1 MGSEAV
7 EDCVQGALSSLYPPF
22 ESTAPPL
29 LSQVFSVLESTYQH
43 DSLRYL
49 LDYFIPAKHLLQRLQ
64 QHACSQYLGCL
75 FLHAGWPLC
84 LGDRVVVQLSTL
96 DWRLL
101 RSTDFYLQVVPF
113 STRCPRLALKCLAP
127 GGRNVQEVLVP
138 ESQHALVFTPEWLH
152 CINKERGFQREG
164 GGGLDTCLVST
175 GEGMV
180 RLPWEEVVYPKFVSS
195 PSPSSPCE
203 TDSWSWDEDED
214 SAPDAETPPL
224 LRKHGTLGEEP
235 AGEYVQLLE
244 PRDGPEGGA
253 EAGSEGGA
261 DGGTESRQRYLEM
274 HGICKTKTLPLCR
287 RGRGLRL
294 RRGKAWAHGKHDP
307 LGGRRGVATR
317 RDSPHTPT
325 GAQGLLSRPVP
336 RVIDLEREGAEGPV
350 QERRP
355 GVGREREGANQ
366 VADQHL
372 EGEGQSDEDT
382 LSRSGFPLDQTERLL
397 VGGAGGAVDDDP
409 SSAGAARG
417 TENTERPLDG
427 AARGTENT
435 ERPLDGA
442 ARGTENTERP
452 LDGSCRTQR
461 LSEETSSAQMDRSPA
476 DRTSVQDKTT
486 EGNLNSDPN
495 PAPTTELGHGGILED
510 RLCLRGKEVKTAG
523 FRAPRRKRKGKGGR
537 GKAKSSGRGQGGR
550 DTPHK
555 PQGKAE
561 KDNSPDITV
570 SANSQSKQAQSAA
583 GREEFAPANEETEGA
598 GSQKQAGENLKV
610 QSEILLDANSQSNT
624 VFPDRCSEDVSSVNS
639 PDQSDGSSCKTPP
652 LLREL
657 DPEVLQSGWLILTGT
672 VDRMGRAVVTIET
685 QNPPDGFQD
694 KEVARVLT
702 CYHAITRPSA
712 KEKGVTVILD
722 CRLSP
727 PSDLCLSA
735 LKLFQD
741 LAPGALG
748 CVLVLIE
755 EQQSPTALNMAGV
768 EVHSVC
774 GTGVLQQFVDR
785 QQLPSALDG
794 DFQHSHS
801 QWLSYR
807 LSLERLT
814 EHCES
819 ALSLLEEAMQSLN
832 TEPLPH
838 STKTVLLS
846 VNKHRELMTGVL
858 SDQRLTEL
866 QRVGGT
872 WLASLTNGRAG
883 LAQTSPDCRAA
894 LARTSDLYNSVD
906 DALHRL
912 VRVSNQRGRSLD
924 ALSRLAKLEE
934 KLERCDRE
942 VEQVVE
948 QVEEFRVPPLSLSSL
963 ALKQQKY
970 RAFREMAM
978 ELQKETNTVLAEVE
992 NWAGQDWEGRGW
1004 EGLGAVLQKL
1014 PSVRDKLRNMTHCLS
1029 DCWTQMDTTHR
1040 LLNTLTEASQWC
1052 DAVCATPMSSSSSPL
1067 TSLPPIPP
1075 SRFHDARALAMDL
1088 GGGALLELWSRTLE
1102 RYQQTLAQFKSRLT
1116 PAPPRPAP
1124 APPRPASATPRPK
1137 AASSSSMWDLLS
1149 LQGEVDWEGE
1159 GEGGEGGLQSWG
1171 SLASLFRPQTCSTLK
1186 IGEDKK
1192 REGGGGGGGGGGKF
1206 LQALLHPA
1214 KKSPP
1219 EAPLPPKPPRRRNPS
1234 FDLQALLAPRR
1245 ALAPPRP
1252 APPRPAPP
1260 CPTEGLGTGS
1270 RTSPLSWLGRRV
1282 PVEPMPSASVGG
1294 GGRAGGV
1301 LIRGVEVS
1309 SKEVVDHTGSP
1320 RQHVLLSRTER
1331 ETAPERPGVSAHS
1344 RATQLAC
1351 RLLAMERQYVALLKG
1366 VDESYLPLLDAV
1378 DTPVPLRG
1386 QGHTLFSNWSG
1397 LSAFHSQYL
1406 LPAMEGAITQT
1417 LLLQDCFS
1425 KYKTQFLQYS
1435 HYIRTKPEMD
1445 SLLVSQ
1451 ATDFFK
1457 MKLPDLALPSPLA
1470 FPSCLQAPVQQ
1481 LAHYCHI
1488 VEELAG
1494 PSPAPDSTLS
1504 TLKHIQQQGEDL
1516 RASDLIV
1523 GCPVPVSERGELLR
1537 QGELLVFGGARRRKS
1552 GVRRVFLYQ
1561 HILIFTKPKPSSA
1574 TSPVYNYKHSVKT
1587 GEMGLTQSV
1596 GEEGLRFEVWV
1607 RQASRTR
1614 DCLTLQAPSCEERSA
1629 WTHQIAQLLWA
1640 NAIHNTELCLK
1651 ESLCMGVSSKLLLDV
1666 TGIPNTSE
1674 QELHCLSERVQS
1686 SCSDSSSVGSQKEG
1700 GSPILGRHP
1709 QKHSQELTFGSVD
1722 QGNWVSGT
1730 SSKSQTMLETTG
1742 NPHRTLFLMD
1752 LHLGSE
1758 CHSRKL
1764 TS

>member
-1116 PAPPRPAP
+1116 PAPPRPARP
-1124 APPRPASATPRPK
+1124 RPGPPQPRPAQSR
-1137 AASSSSMWDLLS
+1137 LL
-1149 LQGEVDWEGE
+1149 QQHGW
-1159 GEGGEGGLQSWG
+1159 
-1171 SLASLFRPQTCSTLK
+1171 
-1186 IGEDKK
+1186 
-1192 REGGGGGGGGGGKF
+1192 
-1206 LQALLHPA
+1206 
-1214 KKSPP
+1214 
-1219 EAPLPPKPPRRRNPS
+1219 
-1234 FDLQALLAPRR
+1234 
-1245 ALAPPRP
+1245 
-1252 APPRPAPP
+1252 
-1260 CPTEGLGTGS
+1260 
-1270 RTSPLSWLGRRV
+1270 
-1282 PVEPMPSASVGG
+1282 
-1294 GGRAGGV
+1294 GV

-1709 QKHSQELTFGSVD
+1709 QKHSQ
-1722 QGNWVSGT
+1722 
-1730 SSKSQTMLETTG
+1730 SSSPSTAV
-1742 NPHRTLFLMD
+1742 
-1752 LHLGSE
+1752 
-1758 CHSRKL
+1758 
-1764 TS
+1764 